1 MSYAVV
7 TWSDADLGS
16 TLPRQMMSLNIPRR
30 DHFDRWINLKV
41 LYERVYKK
49 DSKGLR
55 RCVEAIGV
63 LFEGRAHSGL
73 VDARNTAGIVC
84 DMVNRQR

>member
-1 MSYAVV
+1 M

-41 LYERVYKK
+41 FYERVYKK
-49 DSKGLR
+49 ESKGLR

-63 LFEGRAHSGL
+63 KFEGRAHSGL

>member
-1 MSYAVV
+1 M
-7 TWSDADLGS
+7 
-16 TLPRQMMSLNIPRR
+16 
-30 DHFDRWINLKV
+30 KV
-41 LYERVYKK
+41 FYERVYKK
-49 DSKGLR
+49 ESKGLR

-63 LFEGRAHSGL
+63 KFEGRAHSGL

>member
-1 MSYAVV
+1 M
-7 TWSDADLGS
+7 
-16 TLPRQMMSLNIPRR
+16 
-30 DHFDRWINLKV
+30 KV

-63 LFEGRAHSGL
+63 QFEGRAHSGL